1 MRIIAIQCN
10 KPFFQLNRIICNN
23 PQAIFTFSDREEEMK
38 NGKKMK
44 NASVVKVLI
53 TNYVNNSIHKC
64 NVQHWHVRE
73 NIEKKKVIWA
83 SAKANKREKRK
94 KKKHKHNSSTI

>member
-1 MRIIAIQCN
+1 MNIRIIAIQCN

-38 NGKKMK
+38 NKKIKMK

-73 NIEKKKVIWA
+73 NIEKKKLYGQVQKQI
-83 SAKANKREKRK
+83 SERNVRK
-94 KKKHKHNSSTI
+94 KAQT